1 MGPYCTGGRRTQSQ
15 QKGTKLWW
23 DWWAI
28 IGVTI
33 LILLPRP
40 SACSDEAESLE
51 TEKSENSRLS
61 SVADDIFTTCTQ
73 SNAPSVRDVFLL
85 TKESN
90 ASCVASNTDTTSP
103 APDAVNLT
111 STCQLRPTCNETGGC
126 NVPLYC
132 FDFKTLPVNTS
143 IIPDPPQTLL
153 VTPQQLES
161 IVEDVAMQNCCAVV
175 LFYAPWCAFSAQFA
189 RKFNALGRSFENL
202 PILAVDLAENE
213 PYV

>member
-1 MGPYCTGGRRTQSQ
+1 M
-15 QKGTKLWW
+15 
-23 DWWAI
+23 
-28 IGVTI
+28 TI

-51 TEKSENSRLS
+51 TEESENSLLS
-61 SVADDIFTTCTQ
+61 SVDIFTTQ
-73 SNAPSVRDVFLL
+73 SNAPSLRDILL
-85 TKESN
+85 NTEST
-90 ASCVASNTDTTSP
+90 ASCVASNTNTTSP

-111 STCQLRPTCNETGGC
+111 STCQLRPTCNESGGC

-132 FDFKTLPVNTS
+132 FDFKTHPVNTS
-143 IIPDPPQTLL
+143 IVPDPPQTLL

-161 IVEDVAMQNCCAVV
+161 IVEDMATQNCCAVV

-189 RKFNALGRSFENL
+189 RKFNALGRSFENI